1 MTNKQERMW
10 VDPGFKKRLKQMA
23 LDSDKKL
30 MELTRDLAGIP
41 NIEEKI
47 KPKRVIRHGWT
58 GPPF

>member
-1 MTNKQERMW
+1 MW